1 MKKTM
6 LLPVAVCLLFSMQ
19 TIAQRACGTMHHH
32 EQLLQQY
39 PNLQNE
45 RDAIENFTQHAV
57 SSGSVQQQKT
67 VINIPVVV
75 HVVYNTATQNIS
87 DAQIQSQIEILNKDF
102 RKLNSDVSLTPS
114 TFSTTVADCEINFCL
129 ASIAPN
135 GTTTTGIIRKST
147 TITSFIDDD
156 KVKYSAQGGDD
167 AWNNTKYLNIW
178 VCKLGS
184 SLLGYAQFPGGP
196 ASSDGVVI
204 NYTAFG
210 NSGTATAPFNKGRT
224 ATHEIGHWL
233 NLYHIGGD
241 ASGGCGNDQVS
252 DTPTQKGGTESA
264 GTGNDYGQNYGCPS
278 HPLVRSGECSGT
290 TAEMFMNY
298 MDYTDDACMYMFTN
312 GQKNRMQA
320 LFTSG
325 GSKVGFLT
333 SNGCGGTTVTPTP
346 AYCAAS
352 GSSTQYEWISN
363 VNLGTINNTTSTN
376 NGYGN
381 FTALST
387 NLALG
392 STNSIKVTPGF
403 ASTAYSEYFRV
414 YIDYN
419 KDLDFD
425 DAGEL
430 VYTSPASST
439 MVTGSFIVPTSA
451 TLGSTRMRVMMKDAA
466 ITGPCEAFTYGEV
479 EDYSVSIQ
487 SGTTTPTTCTDN
499 YETNETKTASKLIA
513 VNTNISAKIGTST
526 DVDWFKF
533 TNTTTSKN
541 IKITL
546 TNLPADYDIR
556 LYNGAGTL
564 LKTSQNSGTTSE
576 TIIYNTT
583 TVATYYVKVSGYSSA
598 FNSTTCYTLK
608 AVISS
613 TALRTDGSEFENEEA
628 LQTNSELLLVP
639 NPTVDGKIMVSLKN
653 ESVGLISLTIM
664 DASGRIVK
672 YSETEKV
679 DAFYKEEVDLSSMN
693 KGVYFVHVEGSD
705 FSTTEKLIY
714 TE

>member
-1 MKKTM
+1 MKKTL
-6 LLPVAVCLLFSMQ
+6 LLPVAMCLLFSIQ

-45 RDAIENFTQHAV
+45 RDAIENFTQQAI
-57 SSGSVQQQKT
+57 SSGAGHQKM
-67 VINIPVVV
+67 VVNIPVVV
-75 HVVYNTATQNIS
+75 HVVYNSTTQNIS
-87 DAQIQSQIEILNKDF
+87 DAQIQSQIAILNKDF
-102 RKLNSDVSLTPS
+102 RKLNSDISSIPS
-114 TFSTTVADCEINFCL
+114 TFSTTAADCEINFCL

-135 GTTTTGIIRKST
+135 GTATTGIIRKST
-147 TITSFIDDD
+147 TTTSFTDDD

-167 AWNNTKYLNIW
+167 AWNSSKYLNIW
-178 VCKLGS
+178 ICKLGN

-196 ASSDGVVI
+196 AATDGVVI

-210 NSGTATAPFNKGRT
+210 NTGTATAPFNKGRT
-224 ATHEIGHWL
+224 ATHEVGHWL

-241 ASGGCGNDQVS
+241 ASGGCGNDLVS
-252 DTPTQKGGTESA
+252 DTPPQKGGSESA
-264 GTGNDYGQNYGCPS
+264 GTGNDFGQNYGCPT
-278 HPLVRSGECSGT
+278 HPLVRTGECSGT

-312 GQKNRMQA
+312 GQKSRMQA
-320 LFTSG
+320 LFASG
-325 GSKVGFLT
+325 GSKVGLLT
-333 SNGCGGTTVTPTP
+333 SNGCGGTTTTPTP
-346 AYCAAS
+346 SYCASS

-363 VNLGTINNTTSTN
+363 VNLGTINNTSASN

-381 FTALST
+381 FTSLSS
-387 NLALG
+387 NLVVG
-392 STNSIKVTPGF
+392 STNTLKITPGF

-425 DAGEL
+425 DSGEL
-430 VYTSPASST
+430 VYTSPASAS
-439 MVTGSFIVPTSA
+439 MVTGSFVVPTSA
-451 TLGSTRMRVMMKDAA
+451 TIGSTRMRVMMKDAA

-499 YETNETKTASKLIA
+499 YESNETRTASKLIA
-513 VNTNISAKIGTST
+513 VNTNITAKIGTST

-533 TNTTTSKN
+533 ANTSTAKN

-546 TNLPADYDIR
+546 TNLPADYDVR
-556 LYNGAGTL
+556 LYNGSGVL
-564 LKTSQNSGTTSE
+564 LASSQNTGTSTE
-576 TIIYNTT
+576 TIVYNTST
-583 TVATYYVKVSGYSSA
+583 IATYYIKVNGYSSA
-598 FNSTTCYTLK
+598 FSSTSCYTLN
-608 AVISS
+608 AIISPNTS
-613 TALRTDGSEFENEEA
+613 KIEGEETDHEEA
-628 LQTNSELLLVP
+628 VQNNSELLVVP
-639 NPTVDGKIMVSLKN
+639 NPTIDGKIMLSLKN
-653 ESVGLISLTIM
+653 ETIGSIVITIM

-672 YSETEKV
+672 YSESEKSS
-679 DAFYKEEVDLSSMN
+679 DFYKEEVDLRSMN
-693 KGVYFVHVEGSD
+693 KGIYFVHVEGEN